1 MFGFR
6 EFWQQNFPQPGA
18 IWEGGR
24 VRLKKFVTIGNRIS
38 HDHSWGSEVT
48 EGSLKGHYFFAPFP
62 QSQRM
67 QFTHLIRHKLT
78 LFGRGPDRKWTTLNG
93 VTLAIL
99 WVPKMALR
107 LQSKFRD
114 NFLIQTSP
122 PNPQKDTLGSRIGP
136 KKTSK
141 LFPRHFYCWR
151 QKKLDN
157 SKLGSTQQQKI
168 CWHWHVARIIS
179 LQKIYGL

>member
-1 MFGFR
+1 MR
-6 EFWQQNFPQPGA
+6 T
-18 IWEGGR
+18 
-24 VRLKKFVTIGNRIS
+24 KKCVTIGNRIS
-38 HDHSWGSEVT
+38 HGHSWGAEVT
-48 EGSLKGHYFFAPFP
+48 EGLIKGHYFFAPFP

-99 WVPKMALR
+99 WVPKIALR

-122 PNPQKDTLGSRIGP
+122 PNPQKDTFTVVENKVQV
-136 KKTSK
+136 KK
-141 LFPRHFYCWR
+141 
-151 QKKLDN
+151 N
-157 SKLGSTQQQKI
+157 
-168 CWHWHVARIIS
+168 IS
-179 LQKIYGL
+179 LAIHTSLETSIS

>member
-1 MFGFR
+1 MG
-6 EFWQQNFPQPGA
+6 
-18 IWEGGR
+18 
-24 VRLKKFVTIGNRIS
+24 LKKFVTIGNRIS

-48 EGSLKGHYFFAPFP
+48 EGLLKEHYFFAPFP

-78 LFGRGPDRKWTTLNG
+78 LFRRGTYIKWTTLNG

-114 NFLIQTSP
+114 HFSIQTSP
-122 PNPQKDTLGSRIGP
+122 PNPQKRHLRKSNR
-136 KKTSK
+136 TSK
-141 LFPRHFYCWR
+141 NFQTFSTSLLLLKTEKTR
-151 QKKLDN
+151 Q
-157 SKLGSTQQQKI
+157 Q
-168 CWHWHVARIIS
+168 
-179 LQKIYGL
+179 

>member
-1 MFGFR
+1 MG
-6 EFWQQNFPQPGA
+6 GA
-18 IWEGGR
+18 
-24 VRLKKFVTIGNRIS
+24 
-38 HDHSWGSEVT
+38 EVT
-48 EGSLKGHYFFAPFP
+48 EGLLKGHYFFAPFP
-62 QSQRM
+62 QLQRM

-78 LFGRGPDRKWTTLNG
+78 LFGRGPRQKMETLNG

-136 KKTSK
+136 QK
-141 LFPRHFYCWR
+141 LPNFFH
-151 QKKLDN
+151 
-157 SKLGSTQQQKI
+157 
-168 CWHWHVARIIS
+168 IIFIVEDR
-179 LQKIYGL
+179 KN